1 MRVASGGSN
10 GNGWSTHRD
19 VAWASSAPRASSTR
33 ASDSPCR
40 RPVWITVPRA
50 ISRSLDGEAGWR
62 KFIDRSE
69 ESRAIPSGSAVNTA
83 PARAAS
89 ATNASV
95 PPPNT
100 PAAVRHQGLA
110 GIDQVDVPAS
120 ASSTTSPLR
129 CVSGGAGSFRSM
141 NSRSWSTP
149 GSANNPGRS
158 R

>member
-1 MRVASGGSN
+1 M
-10 GNGWSTHRD
+10 
-19 VAWASSAPRASSTR
+19 PRASR
-33 ASDSPCR
+33 
-40 RPVWITVPRA
+40 
-50 ISRSLDGEAGWR
+50 RSLEGDAAWR

-69 ESRAIPSGSAVNTA
+69 ESKAIPSVNVVKTA

-100 PAAVRHQGLA
+100 PAAVRHHGLA
-110 GIDQVDVPAS
+110 GMDHVEVPVP

-129 CVSGGAGSFRSM
+129 WVSGGAGSFRSM
-141 NSRSWSTP
+141 NSCSWSTP
-149 GSANNPGRS
+149 GRANNPGLS